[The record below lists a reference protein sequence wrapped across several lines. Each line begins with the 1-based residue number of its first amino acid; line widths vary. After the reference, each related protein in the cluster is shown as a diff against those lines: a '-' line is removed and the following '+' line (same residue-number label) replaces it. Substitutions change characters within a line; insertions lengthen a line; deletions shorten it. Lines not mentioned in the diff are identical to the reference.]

1 MELTNHGGSHDII
14 CHYINA
20 LVYHGLSM
28 FKCKFSLLPKYIA

>member
-20 LVYHGLSM
+20 LVYHGLYVQM
-28 FKCKFSLLPKYIA
+28 QIFIIA